1 MSRYWPYDV
10 SYEQCRRSG
19 RRLLIMWVTT
29 HNITQRPYLKKDD
42 ISELTSEKNKDN
54 FQIYETY
61 VAINAE
67 HEY

>member
-1 MSRYWPYDV
+1 
-10 SYEQCRRSG
+10 
-19 RRLLIMWVTT
+19 MWVIT

-42 ISELTSEKNKDN
+42 TSELTSEKNKDN